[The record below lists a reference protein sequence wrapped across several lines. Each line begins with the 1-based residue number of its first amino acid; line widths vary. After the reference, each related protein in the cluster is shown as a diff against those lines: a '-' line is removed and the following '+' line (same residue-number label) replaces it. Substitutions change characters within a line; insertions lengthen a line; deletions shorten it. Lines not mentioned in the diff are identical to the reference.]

1 MDARAG
7 LCYVRPMA
15 RIKLILAYD
24 GTDFA
29 GWQLQARDRTVQGE
43 VEAAIT
49 RIAGKRLPVQ
59 GAGRTDAGV
68 HALGQCAHFDIPESL
83 LRIPW
88 RIALNGIM
96 RTDVRVL
103 EACVAHP
110 RFHAQ
115 YDALSKIYA
124 YTLWHDRSHVNPLRR
139 RFVWD
144 VPPLDLAAMD
154 EAAQVFLGSHDF
166 KSFQNAG
173 TPPGPRG
180 TVRTITALWREGGL
194 TASEIT
200 WRIRGDGFLKQMV
213 RNIVG
218 CLVAVGKG
226 KVMPA
231 DVRSILERRDRNHSL
246 PTAPPWGLCMER
258 VFYPDTGPESGPEG
272 PDGTEKDGAARG
284 QDTAHDEHQ
293 MADSGDRGPYGPER
307 GPAD

>member
-1 MDARAG
+1 MDARTG
-7 LCYVRPMA
+7 LCYVRRMP

-43 VEAAIT
+43 VEAAIAK
-49 RIAGKRLPVQ
+49 IAGTRLPVQ

-68 HALGQCAHFDIPESL
+68 HALGQCAHFDIPETL

-88 RIALNGIM
+88 RVALNGIM
-96 RTDVRVL
+96 RPDVRVL
-103 EACVAHP
+103 EAEVARP

-115 YDALSKIYA
+115 YDAVSKIYA
-124 YTLWHDRSHVNPLRR
+124 YTLWINRSFVNPLRR

-144 VPPLDLAAMD
+144 VPVLNLAAMD
-154 EAAQVFLGSHDF
+154 EAAKVFLGTHDF

-173 TPPGPRG
+173 TPLGPRG
-180 TVRTITALWREGGL
+180 TVRTVSALWREPGL
-194 TASEIT
+194 TPAEVT

-213 RNIVG
+213 RNVLG

-226 KVMPA
+226 KVTPL

-246 PTAPPWGLCMER
+246 ATAPPWGLCMER
-258 VFYPDTGPESGPEG
+258 VFYPETEPEG
-272 PDGTEKDGAARG
+272 LESLEDGTSRS

-293 MADSGDRGPYGPER
+293 VADSGLAGPDDGHKR

>member
-1 MDARAG
+1 M
-7 LCYVRPMA
+7 P

-43 VEAAIT
+43 VEAAIAK
-49 RIAGKRLPVQ
+49 IAGTRLPVQ

-88 RIALNGIM
+88 RVALNGIM
-96 RTDVRVL
+96 RADVRVL
-103 EACVAHP
+103 EAVVAHP

-115 YDALSKIYA
+115 YDALTKIYA
-124 YTLWHDRSHVNPLRR
+124 YTLWMDRSFVNPLRR

-154 EAAQVFLGSHDF
+154 EAAAHFLGTRDF

-173 TPPGPRG
+173 TPLGPRG
-180 TVRTITALWREGGL
+180 TVRTVQALWREPGL
-194 TASEIT
+194 TPAEVT

-226 KVMPA
+226 KVMPG
-231 DVRSILERRDRNHSL
+231 DVRSILERRDRNHAL
-246 PTAPPWGLCMER
+246 ATAPPWGLCMER
-258 VFYPDTGPESGPEG
+258 VFYPESGPEAG
-272 PDGTEKDGAARG
+272 PEDVAERG
-284 QDTAHDEHQ
+284 QDTANDGHQ
-293 MADSGDRGPYGPER
+293 MAGCGDRAPDGPDDGVQRE
-307 GPAD
+307 PAD